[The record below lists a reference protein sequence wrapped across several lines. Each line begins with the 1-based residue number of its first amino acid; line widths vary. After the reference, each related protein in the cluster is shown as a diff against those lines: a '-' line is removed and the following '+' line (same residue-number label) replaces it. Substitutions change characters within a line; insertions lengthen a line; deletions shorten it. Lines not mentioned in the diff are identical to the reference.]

1 MDEHSLPSRTAHST
15 FLGTLLLLWVL
26 PLDLKALSKEYVKDE
41 AQGLLQEWEVHAAV
55 LWQLANENRR
65 NSTEKACFG
74 TILPEE
80 KLNDFCGEQIGQFH
94 KLMQEATKPNGQF
107 SNTDSMKPKI

>member
-1 MDEHSLPSRTAHST
+1 M
-15 FLGTLLLLWVL
+15 
-26 PLDLKALSKEYVKDE
+26 
-41 AQGLLQEWEVHAAV
+41 

-107 SNTDSMKPKI
+107 SNTDSMKPKIYSITIKRNKAFKFPKYY